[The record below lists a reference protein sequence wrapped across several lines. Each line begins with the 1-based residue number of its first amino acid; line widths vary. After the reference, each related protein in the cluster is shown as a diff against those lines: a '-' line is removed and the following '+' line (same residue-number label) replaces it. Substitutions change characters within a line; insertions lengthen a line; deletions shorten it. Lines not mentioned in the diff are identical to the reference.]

1 MIFILYS
8 DMDISLFDYKLPEE
22 LIAQF
27 PSRKR
32 DESRLLIIDRSTN
45 KTYESIESF
54 KKITDFI
61 KPGDALV
68 VNNTKVFKARLFG
81 NRKTGA
87 KIEIFLIRKSDS
99 SDDLSWFA
107 FVSPSRRVK
116 VGEQILFDK
125 DFIKLIEDLGNGR
138 WIVSFKSKT
147 QKERI
152 IRNSGHIPLPHYI
165 KRDDRPEDLRRYQTI
180 FAGND
185 KVGAVAAPTAG
196 FHFTKLLSAALLK
209 KDIKILNITLHVGPG
224 TFKPVKVDD
233 IEEHTVDPEFAEI
246 TPEVASEL
254 NKIRSNGG
262 SIFAVGTTSVRTL
275 ESAKIIDNNIQPFSG
290 MVDLYIQ
297 PGYKFKVVNHLLT
310 NFHLPKSSLI
320 ILISAFAG
328 RERIINA
335 YHKAIENRMRFYS
348 YGDAMLIL

>member
-1 MIFILYS
+1 
-8 DMDISLFDYKLPEE
+8 MDISLFDYKLPEE

-116 VGEQILFDK
+116 VGEQILFDN

-165 KRDDRPEDLRRYQTI
+165 KRDDQPEDLRRYQTI

-185 KVGAVAAPTAG
+185 
-196 FHFTKLLSAALLK
+196 
-209 KDIKILNITLHVGPG
+209 
-224 TFKPVKVDD
+224 
-233 IEEHTVDPEFAEI
+233 
-246 TPEVASEL
+246 
-254 NKIRSNGG
+254 
-262 SIFAVGTTSVRTL
+262 
-275 ESAKIIDNNIQPFSG
+275 
-290 MVDLYIQ
+290 
-297 PGYKFKVVNHLLT
+297 
-310 NFHLPKSSLI
+310 
-320 ILISAFAG
+320 ISAVIG
-328 RERIINA
+328 LLN
-335 YHKAIENRMRFYS
+335 
-348 YGDAMLIL
+348 

>member
-1 MIFILYS
+1 
-8 DMDISLFDYKLPEE
+8 MDISLFDYKLPQE

-32 DESRLLIIDRSTN
+32 DQSRLMIIDRNSD
-45 KTYESIESF
+45 KPIESIESF
-54 KKITDFI
+54 NKITDFI

-87 KIEIFLIRKSDS
+87 KIEVFLIRRVDNKNE
-99 SDDLSWFA
+99 LQWYA

-116 VGEQILFDK
+116 EGEQILFENNK
-125 DFIKLIEDLGNGR
+125 IKLIQNIGNGK
-138 WIVSFKSKT
+138 WVISFSSKT
-147 QKERI
+147 MQDRI
-152 IRNSGHIPLPHYI
+152 ISRYGHVPLPHYI
-165 KRDDRPEDLRRYQTI
+165 RRDDQPDDLRRYQTI
-180 FAGND
+180 FAGKD
-185 KVGAVAAPTAG
+185 KTGAVAAPTAG
-196 FHFTKLLSAALLK
+196 FHFTRQLSAHLEENGV
-209 KDIKILNITLHVGPG
+209 KILQVTLHVGPG

-233 IEEHTVDPEFAEI
+233 IENHTVDPEFAEI
-246 TPEVASEL
+246 TPEVAAEL
-254 NKIRSNGG
+254 NTVRSNGG

-275 ESAKIIDNNIQPFSG
+275 ESAKIEKNKIQPFSG
-290 MVDLYIQ
+290 LVDLYIK
-297 PGYKFKVVNHLLT
+297 PGYKFKVVNHLIT

-320 ILISAFAG
+320 ILVSAFAN

-335 YHKAIENRMRFYS
+335 YNSAVENRMRFYS